1 MRADTSA
8 EQEIATLRDLSY
20 PELYELWAK
29 QYGTPPPK
37 GTRRLL
43 LERSASYW
51 LQVKR
56 FGGLRA
62 SARRALKSAMME
74 VEAMSRAKATCLPIE
89 EQGRNASFK
98 SSPAALQPGTR
109 LLREWNGKQHLVE
122 VLEDGFAFED
132 QVYRSL
138 SAIARRI
145 TNAHWSG
152 PRFFGL

>member
-1 MRADTSA
+1 MRTDADI
-8 EQEIATLRDLSY
+8 EQEIAILRDLPY
-20 PELYELWAK
+20 PELCELWAK
-29 QYGTPPPK
+29 QYGTPAPK

-62 SARRALKSAMME
+62 SARRALKSATME
-74 VEAMSRAKATCLPIE
+74 VEATSRAKARRLQVE
-89 EQGRNASFK
+89 GQGRNASFK
-98 SSPAALQPGTR
+98 SSPAALRPGTR
-109 LLREWNGKQHLVE
+109 LLRQWNGKQHLVE

-138 SAIARRI
+138 SAIARKI
-145 TNAHWSG
+145 TGAHWSG

>member
-1 MRADTSA
+1 MRTDANT
-8 EQEIATLRDLSY
+8 EQEIAALRDLPY
-20 PELYELWAK
+20 PELCELWAK

-43 LERSASYW
+43 LERSATYW

-56 FGGLRA
+56 FGRLRA

-74 VEAMSRAKATCLPIE
+74 VEATSHAKSAPMSSDVQRTKASL
-89 EQGRNASFK
+89 G
-98 SSPAALQPGTR
+98 AAVLRPGTR

-138 SAIARRI
+138 SAIAHRI